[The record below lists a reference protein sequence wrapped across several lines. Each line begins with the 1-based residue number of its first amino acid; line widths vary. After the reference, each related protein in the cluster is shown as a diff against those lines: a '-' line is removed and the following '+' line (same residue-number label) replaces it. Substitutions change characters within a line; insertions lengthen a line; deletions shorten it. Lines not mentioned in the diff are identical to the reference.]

1 MNLPLRASI
10 VINTYNRAPYLRRL
24 LAGLSH
30 LRQAEFEVVV
40 VNGPSTDETENL
52 FLEYSGRLK
61 IVTCP
66 ERNLSYSRNLG
77 IAASAGEVVLFID
90 DDALPADELW
100 LARYLQAFEA
110 DAQNRLGA
118 IGGPVQY
125 RDTHWFEFA
134 GGLTSDYGFQQF
146 IDHQS
151 DSFAPDGSAW
161 QLRVQGCNCAFR
173 REALEVIGG
182 FDEFF
187 RYYHDETDLCL
198 RLARS
203 GYNVAY
209 IAENGVRHYA
219 AGSERRASKYD
230 RNWDVITRSDTYF
243 ALKNG
248 HHPQPARLFKTLAAA
263 PRKHFIQEIHQFFR
277 QGEISF
283 FQWLKFVMLW
293 LRGLASGLWAGL
305 TQPRRLGGFSQEP
318 PPFLPFTSP
327 ARAERPLTIALLTQT
342 IPGQPGFGG
351 VGRYTFD
358 LARGLH
364 ERGHTVHIVCKDEQE
379 IQHLSLGLTVHGLPA
394 SSYRAASRSERPI
407 VEKNIAYSRAVVRK
421 LQALY
426 AQGVEFDVVHA
437 TNWDHEALALI
448 RARLY
453 PVALMLVTPLAQA
466 ITANGWNVTDDLR
479 LCVELD
485 RWQIEQADVVCA
497 PSRGILDSYRSSMD
511 LSAEVCHR
519 TEITP
524 LGIVPAAHQEGARR
538 PGLLRLLFVGR
549 LERRKGIHTLL
560 AVLPTLLEAFP
571 NWECHIVGDDSLPAP
586 EGGTYRSSFLTRHQG
601 ERWLSRVVFHGAV
614 SEAVLQRHYREC
626 DLFVAPSL
634 FESFGLIY
642 HEAMQY
648 GKAVVGCQTGG
659 VPEVVTHGAEGLLV
673 TPDAQAELEA
683 ALSRLMR
690 DAEARERMG
699 RAGAERVHHA
709 MNYRTMAARLEQA
722 YGLAMARVGEAR
734 KARRREVWQ
743 RELPLF
749 SPTSEIVMDGPWET
763 REGTPGQHYRLG
775 LPGARLRFQANGGT
789 KLRLVAIKHPWSG
802 VLAIHVDGQKFGYLN
817 LYQPEQA
824 DLHVPMEMTLPGSPD
839 QPVHVELCVH
849 PERHPGSL
857 GNQVWLKSISANVAY
872 ATA

>member
-1 MNLPLRASI
+1 MSSGVRVSV
-10 VINTYNRAPYLRRL
+10 VINTCNRAEHLRRL
-24 LAGLSH
+24 LAGLAH
-30 LRQAEFEVVV
+30 LREVEFEVVV
-40 VNGPSTDETENL
+40 VNGPSTDGTPAL
-52 FLEYSGRLK
+52 LEEYRGRIK
-61 IVTCP
+61 VVACP
-66 ERNLSYSRNLG
+66 SRNLSESRNLG
-77 IAASAGEVVLFID
+77 IAAAAGEIVAFID
-90 DDALPADELW
+90 DDALPGDPYW
-100 LARYLQAFEA
+100 LKRCVDMLAE
-110 DAQNRLGA
+110 DASHQVGVL
-118 IGGPVQY
+118 GGPVLH
-125 RDTHWFEFA
+125 RDSPHFEFR
-134 GGLTSDYGFQQF
+134 GGLTSDYGFQIFDLDQAL
-146 IDHQS
+146 DASSEHQWIQ
-151 DSFAPDGSAW
+151 GV
-161 QLRVQGCNCAFR
+161 RGCNCLFR
-173 REALEVIGG
+173 REALAGVGG
-182 FDEFF
+182 FDRFYT
-187 RYYHDETDLCL
+187 YYLDETDVCL
-198 RLARS
+198 RLVRA
-203 GYNVAY
+203 GHAVIYMP
-209 IAENGVRHYA
+209 ENAVRHF
-219 AGSERRASKYD
+219 SASADYRSSHTN

-277 QGEISF
+277 RGEISF

-293 LRGLASGLWAGL
+293 LRGLTSGLWAGL
-305 TQPRRLGGFSQEP
+305 TQPRRLGDFSQEP
-318 PPFLPFTSP
+318 PPFLPFK
-327 ARAERPLTIALLTQT
+327 AAALAERPLTIALLTQT

-407 VEKNIAYSRAVVRK
+407 VEKNIAYSQAVVRK

-426 AQGVEFDVVHA
+426 AQGVEVDVVHA

-448 RARLY
+448 RAQLY
-453 PVALMLVTPLAQA
+453 PVALMLVTPLAQTIA
-466 ITANGWNVTDDLR
+466 ANGWTVTEDLR

-485 RWQIEQADVVCA
+485 RWQIEHADVVCA
-497 PSRGILDSYRSSMD
+497 PSRGILESYRSSMD
-511 LSAEVCHR
+511 LSAEVCQR
-519 TEITP
+519 AEITP
-524 LGIVPAAHQEGARR
+524 LGIVPAAHQESARR

-549 LERRKGIHTLL
+549 LERRKGVHTLL

-571 NWECHIVGDDSLPAP
+571 NWECHLVGDDSLPAP

-648 GKAVVGCQTGG
+648 GKAVVGCRTGG
-659 VPEVVTHGAEGLLV
+659 VPEVVTHGVEGLLV
-673 TPDAQAELEA
+673 TPDAPAELEA
-683 ALSRLMR
+683 ALRELMQ

-699 RAGAERVHHA
+699 RAGAQRVHHV

-722 YGLAMARVGEAR
+722 YGLVMAQVGEAR
-734 KARRREVWQ
+734 EARRRALWQ

-763 REGTPGQHYRLG
+763 REAAPGQRYRLG

-789 KLRLVAIKHPWSG
+789 RMRLVAVKHPWSG
-802 VLAIHVDGQKFGYLN
+802 VLAVHVDGQKFRYLN
-817 LYQPEQA
+817 LYQPGPA
-824 DLHVPMEMTLPGSPD
+824 DFDAPVEIALPSSPD
-839 QPVHVELCVH
+839 RSVHVELRVH
-849 PERHPGSL
+849 AERHPESL
-857 GNQVWLKSISANVAY
+857 GNQVWLKNVCAHVAR